1 MGSMYGWATP
11 DYLLNHMTIEQIFLY
26 YDYGIEFE
34 EHKINLLLA
43 KVNEALGGKKLP
55 KRNQSQEPD
64 KAAFKKAYGDQ
75 RKVTR

>member
-1 MGSMYGWATP
+1 MYGWATP
-11 DYLLNHMTIEQIFLY
+11 DYLLDHMTIEQIFLY

-43 KVNEALGGKKLP
+43 KVHEALGGKKLP

-64 KAAFKKAYGDQ
+64 KAAFHEAYGNQ